1 MLTAE
6 QVNMICS
13 GKDVL
18 DWKEEEGGGL
28 VVVLCSGPKLR
39 FAAGVV
45 SDLLVSTS
53 TGTASGTSSGAPGA
67 APGARLGRR
76 QGRGG
81 KSNLARTGARN
92 CGSLHCPTP
101 ARRYGTLERSEK

>member
-53 TGTASGTSSGAPGA
+53 TGTASGTPSDTSSGTSSGAPGA
-67 APGARLGRR
+67 APGAAPGSATRP
-76 QGRGG
+76 RG
-81 KSNLARTGARN
+81 K
-92 CGSLHCPTP
+92 
-101 ARRYGTLERSEK
+101 K